1 VTDSTVQ
8 RVLGPVGFLADLD
21 TLITVYGLAMR
32 PPPQQLQGRR
42 SIMERHA
49 GHPAFRA
56 VTVAASGTPASGTP
70 ASGTPATGVA
80 AADGDGSGG
89 SGTGSHGAERAARG
103 GPDGRVIA
111 FAYGFRGAS
120 GQWWHDVVRSGITAA
135 AGRRTAAAWLADCF
149 EVAEVHV
156 RPEYQGQG
164 IGRAMLRSLT
174 AGCPQRT
181 AVLSTLDAATPA
193 RCLYS
198 SMGFTDL
205 LTSFTFPGNGP
216 PYAVMGAAL
225 PLRNTEA
232 ALPRPSR

>member
-1 VTDSTVQ
+1 MTDSTVQ
-8 RVLGPVGFLADLD
+8 RVLGPIGFLADLD

-49 GHPAFRA
+49 GHSAFRA
-56 VTVAASGTPASGTP
+56 VTVAAAGG
-70 ASGTPATGVA
+70 GDGVA
-80 AADGDGSGG
+80 AGSGG
-89 SGTGSHGAERAARG
+89 SGGSGNEGRGAERAAGG
-103 GPDGRVIA
+103 GPDGPVIA

-135 AGRRTAAAWLADCF
+135 AGGRTAAAWLADCF
-149 EVAEVHV
+149 EIAEVHV

-164 IGRAMLRSLT
+164 IGRAMLLSLT
-174 AGCPQRT
+174 AGCPHRT

-205 LTSFTFPGNGP
+205 LRSFTFPGNGP

-225 PLRNTEA
+225 PLLDKEPG
-232 ALPRPSR
+232 LPRPSR

>member
-1 VTDSTVQ
+1 VTDSTAQ
-8 RVLGPVGFLADLD
+8 RVLGPIGFLADLD

-49 GHPAFRA
+49 GHSAFRA
-56 VTVAASGTPASGTP
+56 VTVAAAGG
-70 ASGTPATGVA
+70 GGGGA
-80 AADGDGSGG
+80 AGDDGSGG
-89 SGTGSHGAERAARG
+89 SGGGSGGSGNEGRGAERAAGG
-103 GPDGRVIA
+103 GPDGPVIA

-135 AGRRTAAAWLADCF
+135 AGGRTAAAWLADCF
-149 EVAEVHV
+149 EIAEVHV

-164 IGRAMLRSLT
+164 IGRAMLLSLT
-174 AGCPQRT
+174 AGCPHRT

-205 LTSFTFPGNGP
+205 LRSFTFPGNGP

-225 PLRNTEA
+225 PLRDKEPG
-232 ALPRPSR
+232 LPRPSR

>member
-1 VTDSTVQ
+1 MTDSTVQ
-8 RVLGPVGFLADLD
+8 RVLGPIGFLADLD
-21 TLITVYGLAMR
+21 ALITIYSLAMR

-49 GHPAFRA
+49 GHSAFRA
-56 VTVAASGTPASGTP
+56 VTVAAAGGDAAVRGAAGRGAAGGGISG
-70 ASGTPATGVA
+70 
-80 AADGDGSGG
+80 DDGSSGG
-89 SGTGSHGAERAARG
+89 EGRGAERAAGG
-103 GPDGRVIA
+103 GPDGPVIA

-135 AGRRTAAAWLADCF
+135 AGGRTAVAWLADCF
-149 EVAEVHV
+149 EIAEVHV

-164 IGRAMLRSLT
+164 IGRAMLLRLT
-174 AGCPQRT
+174 AGCPHRT

-193 RCLYS
+193 RCLYG

-205 LTSFTFPGNGP
+205 LRSFAFPGNGP

-225 PLRNTEA
+225 PLRDKEPG
-232 ALPRPSR
+232 LLRPSR